1 MSRKLFIFPLIFPSL
16 LTVYEI
22 EITGSYS
29 YIEFFMVPN
38 LSFLFVEIVGGY
50 ILQPMWLKFDLFGSG
65 DQILSLFIYVYIL
78 HTMLTSD

>member
-1 MSRKLFIFPLIFPSL
+1 MYISMSRKLFIFPLIFPSL

-29 YIEFFMVPN
+29 YIELFMVPN

-50 ILQPMWLKFDLFGSG
+50 ILQPM
-65 DQILSLFIYVYIL
+65 
-78 HTMLTSD
+78 